1 MTIKTID
8 GPLQFKDI
16 WFDKVPLN
24 DWTDDLVC
32 LVTKVDGW
40 WGPPE
45 ASVPIDDK
53 PYTEDGSYMVPGRNL
68 GRTVEIEGVCLP
80 RKQGTQEGQDAV
92 IKWRDNFVSKLNK
105 VRELGTLTFFEARE
119 TKALKVQV
127 RERPLFDFKDGF
139 SDILEYNVSFYA
151 PDPAKY
157 SVATSRKVV
166 KVSEETR
173 WDIFEP
179 NIEENVDSA
188 VAKSSPGRHYHD
200 TIVNGQSY
208 GTFPRS
214 YNQTGLYF
222 NEKDNTYSSQ
232 ITVFNAGDTTTYGNI
247 VLHGPV
253 TNPAIKH
260 VEENKVL
267 KLNIELTDT
276 QTATIDLDTK
286 EILLNDKD
294 QTSLSATLDFNSL
307 WFSFAPGINTL
318 VFYGENIVTEQI
330 GWSAATNYVKN
341 SSVEYINNLQD
352 VAVFTNIVNQIKDL
366 NIQEKEIANYAPAIN
381 SSLSDEAEYSQN
393 TILTNTTATLSSWYG
408 SEYDEENKS
417 VRISPVSSATTNTF
431 VDIIPDTQLT
441 GQVVFSV
448 DRKAS
453 IDTSAIHGNKY
464 NSIAIRYLNNKSV
477 LYETISKVIIGSDHL
492 EVFAN
497 IPIDATNVTY
507 RIYNGY
513 SLTYGLDVEDDTY
526 KEFDNALFVKNIYI
540 GTVLPISSDLSPYS
554 TDDFLTA
561 DAPTSIEY
569 INRNKHYI
577 HILGDTD
584 IKINS
589 DYYKPLDANS
599 SVITILASIG
609 GLDTNAVNTTV
620 SVTLKDPQGE
630 NLDLSYVL
638 GSFSN
643 TIKEASIRIEKP
655 EYPVEIY
662 LSFNPNI
669 DTTPLKY
676 EVSNIAIIEGRYYG
690 NYFDNSINSLVDS
703 SLNVGQYPII
713 TQKKPYGYTPV
724 LVAVDDLEEKT
735 GEDSTLFQSTQ
746 FSLQGSYSLG
756 LRSPQE
762 PLYGFVEGARVD
774 CIDWSII
781 PNGTVTV
788 SAYIYNSGESFTTYT
803 NQHCLGVKD
812 GDNFYYSEQAVD
824 NKLSLKFT
832 KKSNNI
838 KLYLLG
844 GTKGSTQL
852 FFDGIIVS
860 DGDYNDRYFVGGLEL
875 TSWTGEENNSISIQ
889 EEKPY
894 IQGSIS
900 EVYFRDAWIT

>member
-8 GPLQFKDI
+8 GPLQYKDI

-105 VRELGTLTFFEARE
+105 VRELGTLTFFEARG

-173 WDIFEP
+173 WDIFDP

-188 VAKSSPGRHYHD
+188 VATSSPGRHYHD

-352 VAVFTNIVNQIKDL
+352 VAVFTNNTIADFLILATFAQIND
-366 NIQEKEIANYAPAIN
+366 ISYH
-381 SSLSDEAEYSQN
+381 N
-393 TILTNTTATLSSWYG
+393 TILTLS
-408 SEYDEENKS
+408 
-417 VRISPVSSATTNTF
+417 
-431 VDIIPDTQLT
+431 
-441 GQVVFSV
+441 
-448 DRKAS
+448 
-453 IDTSAIHGNKY
+453 
-464 NSIAIRYLNNKSV
+464 
-477 LYETISKVIIGSDHL
+477 
-492 EVFAN
+492 
-497 IPIDATNVTY
+497 
-507 RIYNGY
+507 
-513 SLTYGLDVEDDTY
+513 
-526 KEFDNALFVKNIYI
+526 
-540 GTVLPISSDLSPYS
+540 
-554 TDDFLTA
+554 
-561 DAPTSIEY
+561 
-569 INRNKHYI
+569 RNWFMH
-577 HILGDTD
+577 
-584 IKINS
+584 
-589 DYYKPLDANS
+589 
-599 SVITILASIG
+599 
-609 GLDTNAVNTTV
+609 
-620 SVTLKDPQGE
+620 
-630 NLDLSYVL
+630 
-638 GSFSN
+638 
-643 TIKEASIRIEKP
+643 
-655 EYPVEIY
+655 
-662 LSFNPNI
+662 
-669 DTTPLKY
+669 
-676 EVSNIAIIEGRYYG
+676 
-690 NYFDNSINSLVDS
+690 
-703 SLNVGQYPII
+703 
-713 TQKKPYGYTPV
+713 
-724 LVAVDDLEEKT
+724 
-735 GEDSTLFQSTQ
+735 
-746 FSLQGSYSLG
+746 
-756 LRSPQE
+756 
-762 PLYGFVEGARVD
+762 
-774 CIDWSII
+774 
-781 PNGTVTV
+781 
-788 SAYIYNSGESFTTYT
+788 
-803 NQHCLGVKD
+803 
-812 GDNFYYSEQAVD
+812 
-824 NKLSLKFT
+824 
-832 KKSNNI
+832 
-838 KLYLLG
+838 
-844 GTKGSTQL
+844 
-852 FFDGIIVS
+852 
-860 DGDYNDRYFVGGLEL
+860 
-875 TSWTGEENNSISIQ
+875 
-889 EEKPY
+889 
-894 IQGSIS
+894 
-900 EVYFRDAWIT
+900 FR